1 MGQLYSVLSAV
12 SNVLTSSHTFLFD
25 SLHAAT
31 LKTSLCIIWPVPSVV
46 GMRGR
51 KLIAKED
58 FNEVA

>member
-1 MGQLYSVLSAV
+1 MGQLYSVLSAI
-12 SNVLTSSHTFLFD
+12 SNILTSSHTFLFD
-25 SLHAAT
+25 SCMLQ
-31 LKTSLCIIWPVPSVV
+31 LNKDSLCIIWPVPSVV